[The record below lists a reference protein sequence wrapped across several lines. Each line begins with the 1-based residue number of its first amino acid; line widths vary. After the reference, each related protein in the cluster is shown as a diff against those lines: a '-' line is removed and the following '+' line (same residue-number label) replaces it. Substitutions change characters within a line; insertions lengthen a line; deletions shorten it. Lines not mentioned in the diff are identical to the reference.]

1 MPRGRTRMKSAKDLL
16 VAGWQKLSLIDYPEK
31 VASVIFLAGCNM
43 CCHYCHNHQI
53 LDASQNRLPLAPILV
68 ALRERRAWLDAVVV
82 SGGEPTVY
90 SDLVPLLSKLR
101 KLGLLIKL
109 DTNGSQPAV
118 VREVVEAGL
127 VDYVALDLKAP
138 ARKHRDITGQPI
150 DAVLATAEYLKQQK
164 RVPYMFRTT
173 VSPRLDMSDLIEM
186 GEKIVNGAPIWQ
198 IQQCRTKGAYPDAE
212 IQKMADAV
220 KPYALHIVIKGI

>member
-1 MPRGRTRMKSAKDLL
+1 MAREGVRVKSAKDIV
-16 VAGWQKLSLIDYPEK
+16 VAGWQKLSLIDYPGK

-53 LDASQNRLPLAPILV
+53 LDRTQNRLPLAPILT

-82 SGGEPTVY
+82 SGGEPTVDP
-90 SDLVPLLSKLR
+90 DLVPLLRKLR

-109 DTNGSQPAV
+109 DTNGTQPAV
-118 VREVVEAGL
+118 VRDVVEMGL
-127 VDYVALDLKAP
+127 VDYIALDLKAP
-138 ARKHRDITGQPI
+138 AHKHRDITGQPI
-150 DAVLATAEYLKQQK
+150 DAVLETAEYLKQQK

-173 VSPRLDMSDLIEM
+173 VSPRLNVSDLVEM

-198 IQQCRTKGAYPDAE
+198 IQQCRTKGAYPNAE
-212 IQKMADAV
+212 IQKMADVV